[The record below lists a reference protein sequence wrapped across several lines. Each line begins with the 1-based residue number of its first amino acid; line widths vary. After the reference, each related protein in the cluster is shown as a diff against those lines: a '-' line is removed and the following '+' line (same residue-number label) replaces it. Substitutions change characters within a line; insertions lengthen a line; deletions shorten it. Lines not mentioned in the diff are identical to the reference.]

1 MLNSMKSPIK
11 RLSPWLIAM
20 LLLNLFQSLL
30 VIPASALAQESETNA
45 NLVSVFSFGMG
56 MSGQLGHG
64 DTANQLAPKKIEGL
78 SDIQA
83 IAAGTNHSLALT
95 KSGDVYSFGF
105 GLFGRLGH
113 GDTDS
118 QLEPKKIEGLSD
130 IQAIAAGD
138 FHSLALTK
146 SGDVYSF
153 GNGMSGQLGHGDTA
167 NQLAPK
173 KIEGLSDI
181 QAIAAGGN
189 HSLALTKSGE
199 VYSFGMGNSGRLGH
213 GDTDSQL
220 EPKKI
225 EDLSDIQAIAAGG
238 NHSLALTKSG
248 DVYSFGWGLHG
259 QLGHGDTENQLTP
272 KKIEDLSD
280 IQAVAAGANHS
291 LALTKSG
298 EVYSFG
304 RGNTGQLG
312 HGDTEDQLTPKKI
325 EGLKDIQAIAAG
337 DFHSLALTKSGDV
350 YSFGNGTSGLGHGDT
365 ANQLEPKKI
374 EGLTDIQAIAAGA
387 NHSLALA
394 VEEQDSTIH
403 PDEAS
408 FDKNILKQREIFVT
422 MELNG
427 NTLKDITN
435 GTTSLSEGTDYIVNG
450 NIVTIAKEYLADL
463 PIGTTTLVFAF
474 SAGSDATLDI
484 TVSDSTLVPPAD
496 LISVLSFGLGNYGQ
510 LGHDDRENQH
520 TPKKIEGL
528 SNIQA
533 IVAGTYHSFA
543 LTKSG
548 DVYSFGN
555 GAAGQ
560 LGHGDREMQLKPTK
574 IDSLSNVQ
582 AIAAGHNHSLALTKS
597 GEVYS
602 FGRGNEGQLGH
613 GGKENHHTPKKID
626 SLSNVQAIAAGHH
639 HSLALTKS
647 GDVYSFGYGAAGQL
661 GHGGRENHHTP
672 KKIDGLSNV
681 QAIAAGAEH
690 SLALTKS
697 GEVYSFGLNNYG
709 QLGHGDR
716 EDQHTPKKIDG
727 LSDIQAIAAG
737 GYHSLALTKSGEL
750 YAFGRGGYG
759 QLGHGDT
766 DDLLTPK
773 KIEGL
778 LDIQAIA
785 GGAFHSLAL
794 TKSGDVYSFG
804 DGWYGQLGHGD
815 TDDLLTPKKI
825 EGLSNIQAIA
835 AGYNHSLIIQAQQ
848 DSAIQ
853 PDEASFD
860 KNILKQREIFVTMEL
875 NGNTLKD
882 ITNGTT
888 SLSEGTDYIVN
899 GNIVT
904 ITKEYLANLP
914 IGTTTLIFTFSAGN
928 DATLSVT
935 VSDSTLI
942 PPAGLQAT
950 AGDGKVM
957 LSWTATDAV
966 DGYNVYMQEADEGTS
981 PAAGR
986 WMVDND
992 KGPVTE
998 TSYTV
1003 DHLTAGNWYWF
1014 AVTTVKDEVESGY
1027 SDPTSETPYTTVAAV
1042 ASPGAIKVGK
1052 GFALE
1057 KLEEYLPEH
1066 VQIQLTS
1073 LPVTMDAG
1081 VKWDLEH
1088 ADYNPDQVGTYA
1100 VTGELQLPG
1109 YVRNPQQLQAEIAV
1123 HVLPNTNASLS
1134 GIALNGEP
1142 LAHFDPDIYTYDVM
1156 VPYATEQ
1163 VIVTA
1168 ATYDPAANYEVVSE
1182 VVRGGIQ
1189 PLKVG
1194 INRIDI
1200 LVTAEDQQEQATY
1213 TLYVKRQPDAE
1224 APQWREGDE
1233 LTVSDIT
1240 PTSVKL
1246 SWPSATDN
1254 VGVAGYRIDVDVDHW
1269 KPQTVTASVYE
1280 FTVTSL
1286 RAGTTYTF
1294 TVKAFDDAGN
1304 ESAPLRKQATT
1315 ARAAGGDSGSGR
1327 VLSDNADLADLRVWA
1342 GGKRLKLSPSFAAET
1357 PAYTA
1362 RTEAEQAE
1370 LVVKAAHS
1378 AAKVML
1384 DDHVVTERVNVD
1396 LEEGPNAFV
1405 LTVQAENGA
1414 KKIYTLTLYRDTPK
1428 PNEPLIEFTDI
1439 AGHWAESDIKLAA
1452 AKGIVSGYPDGA
1464 FKPDHPVTR
1473 AEFVKMLAGAMKLE
1487 GSGATLTFTDHDQIG
1502 VWAKQAVAQAV
1513 QAGIVVG
1520 YSDGSF
1526 RPHAQITRA
1535 EMAMMIARAL
1545 QLQLDANALPGFAD
1559 DEAIPKWARG
1569 AVHAIR
1575 KVGIIDGRGDNRFV
1589 PNETATR
1596 AEAVVMLVR
1605 MLDRL

>member
-1 MLNSMKSPIK
+1 MTMQVMCGRRLAGMLNSMKSPIK

-45 NLVSVFSFGMG
+45 NLVSVFSFGM
-56 MSGQLGHG
+56 
-64 DTANQLAPKKIEGL
+64 
-78 SDIQA
+78 
-83 IAAGTNHSLALT
+83 
-95 KSGDVYSFGF
+95 
-105 GLFGRLGH
+105 
-113 GDTDS
+113 
-118 QLEPKKIEGLSD
+118 
-130 IQAIAAGD
+130 
-138 FHSLALTK
+138 
-146 SGDVYSF
+146 
-153 GNGMSGQLGHGDTA
+153 GMSGQLGHGDTA

-450 NIVTIAKEYLADL
+450 NIVTI
-463 PIGTTTLVFAF
+463 
-474 SAGSDATLDI
+474 
-484 TVSDSTLVPPAD
+484 
-496 LISVLSFGLGNYGQ
+496 
-510 LGHDDRENQH
+510 
-520 TPKKIEGL
+520 
-528 SNIQA
+528 
-533 IVAGTYHSFA
+533 
-543 LTKSG
+543 
-548 DVYSFGN
+548 
-555 GAAGQ
+555 
-560 LGHGDREMQLKPTK
+560 
-574 IDSLSNVQ
+574 
-582 AIAAGHNHSLALTKS
+582 
-597 GEVYS
+597 
-602 FGRGNEGQLGH
+602 
-613 GGKENHHTPKKID
+613 
-626 SLSNVQAIAAGHH
+626 
-639 HSLALTKS
+639 
-647 GDVYSFGYGAAGQL
+647 
-661 GHGGRENHHTP
+661 
-672 KKIDGLSNV
+672 
-681 QAIAAGAEH
+681 
-690 SLALTKS
+690 
-697 GEVYSFGLNNYG
+697 
-709 QLGHGDR
+709 
-716 EDQHTPKKIDG
+716 
-727 LSDIQAIAAG
+727 
-737 GYHSLALTKSGEL
+737 
-750 YAFGRGGYG
+750 
-759 QLGHGDT
+759 
-766 DDLLTPK
+766 
-773 KIEGL
+773 
-778 LDIQAIA
+778 
-785 GGAFHSLAL
+785 
-794 TKSGDVYSFG
+794 
-804 DGWYGQLGHGD
+804 
-815 TDDLLTPKKI
+815 
-825 EGLSNIQAIA
+825 
-835 AGYNHSLIIQAQQ
+835 
-848 DSAIQ
+848 
-853 PDEASFD
+853 
-860 KNILKQREIFVTMEL
+860 
-875 NGNTLKD
+875 
-882 ITNGTT
+882 
-888 SLSEGTDYIVN
+888 
-899 GNIVT
+899 
-904 ITKEYLANLP
+904 TKEYLANLP

-1003 DHLTAGNWYWF
+1003 DHLTAGKWYWF

-1142 LAHFDPDIYTYDVM
+1142 LAHFDPDIYTYDVV

>member
-1 MLNSMKSPIK
+1 MTMQVMSGRRLAGMLNSMKSPIK

-394 VEEQDSTIH
+394 VEEQDS
-403 PDEAS
+403 
-408 FDKNILKQREIFVT
+408 
-422 MELNG
+422 
-427 NTLKDITN
+427 
-435 GTTSLSEGTDYIVNG
+435 
-450 NIVTIAKEYLADL
+450 
-463 PIGTTTLVFAF
+463 
-474 SAGSDATLDI
+474 
-484 TVSDSTLVPPAD
+484 
-496 LISVLSFGLGNYGQ
+496 
-510 LGHDDRENQH
+510 
-520 TPKKIEGL
+520 
-528 SNIQA
+528 
-533 IVAGTYHSFA
+533 
-543 LTKSG
+543 
-548 DVYSFGN
+548 
-555 GAAGQ
+555 
-560 LGHGDREMQLKPTK
+560 
-574 IDSLSNVQ
+574 
-582 AIAAGHNHSLALTKS
+582 
-597 GEVYS
+597 
-602 FGRGNEGQLGH
+602 
-613 GGKENHHTPKKID
+613 
-626 SLSNVQAIAAGHH
+626 
-639 HSLALTKS
+639 
-647 GDVYSFGYGAAGQL
+647 
-661 GHGGRENHHTP
+661 
-672 KKIDGLSNV
+672 
-681 QAIAAGAEH
+681 
-690 SLALTKS
+690 
-697 GEVYSFGLNNYG
+697 
-709 QLGHGDR
+709 
-716 EDQHTPKKIDG
+716 
-727 LSDIQAIAAG
+727 
-737 GYHSLALTKSGEL
+737 
-750 YAFGRGGYG
+750 
-759 QLGHGDT
+759 
-766 DDLLTPK
+766 
-773 KIEGL
+773 
-778 LDIQAIA
+778 
-785 GGAFHSLAL
+785 
-794 TKSGDVYSFG
+794 
-804 DGWYGQLGHGD
+804 
-815 TDDLLTPKKI
+815 
-825 EGLSNIQAIA
+825 
-835 AGYNHSLIIQAQQ
+835 
-848 DSAIQ
+848 AIQ

-860 KNILKQREIFVTMEL
+860 KNILKQREIVVTMEL

-1003 DHLTAGNWYWF
+1003 DHLTAGKWYWF

-1088 ADYNPDQVGTYA
+1088 ADYNPDKSERTR
-1100 VTGELQLPG
+1100 LQGSCNCRDMFAIHNSCKLK
-1109 YVRNPQQLQAEIAV
+1109 
-1123 HVLPNTNASLS
+1123 SL
-1134 GIALNGEP
+1134 
-1142 LAHFDPDIYTYDVM
+1142 FMYC
-1156 VPYATEQ
+1156 
-1163 VIVTA
+1163 
-1168 ATYDPAANYEVVSE
+1168 
-1182 VVRGGIQ
+1182 
-1189 PLKVG
+1189 
-1194 INRIDI
+1194 RI
-1200 LVTAEDQQEQATY
+1200 
-1213 TLYVKRQPDAE
+1213 RM
-1224 APQWREGDE
+1224 
-1233 LTVSDIT
+1233 
-1240 PTSVKL
+1240 
-1246 SWPSATDN
+1246 
-1254 VGVAGYRIDVDVDHW
+1254 
-1269 KPQTVTASVYE
+1269 
-1280 FTVTSL
+1280 
-1286 RAGTTYTF
+1286 RA
-1294 TVKAFDDAGN
+1294 
-1304 ESAPLRKQATT
+1304 
-1315 ARAAGGDSGSGR
+1315 
-1327 VLSDNADLADLRVWA
+1327 
-1342 GGKRLKLSPSFAAET
+1342 
-1357 PAYTA
+1357 
-1362 RTEAEQAE
+1362 
-1370 LVVKAAHS
+1370 
-1378 AAKVML
+1378 
-1384 DDHVVTERVNVD
+1384 
-1396 LEEGPNAFV
+1396 
-1405 LTVQAENGA
+1405 
-1414 KKIYTLTLYRDTPK
+1414 
-1428 PNEPLIEFTDI
+1428 
-1439 AGHWAESDIKLAA
+1439 
-1452 AKGIVSGYPDGA
+1452 
-1464 FKPDHPVTR
+1464 
-1473 AEFVKMLAGAMKLE
+1473 
-1487 GSGATLTFTDHDQIG
+1487 
-1502 VWAKQAVAQAV
+1502 
-1513 QAGIVVG
+1513 
-1520 YSDGSF
+1520 
-1526 RPHAQITRA
+1526 
-1535 EMAMMIARAL
+1535 
-1545 QLQLDANALPGFAD
+1545 
-1559 DEAIPKWARG
+1559 
-1569 AVHAIR
+1569 
-1575 KVGIIDGRGDNRFV
+1575 
-1589 PNETATR
+1589 
-1596 AEAVVMLVR
+1596 
-1605 MLDRL
+1605 

>member
-1 MLNSMKSPIK
+1 MTMQVMCGRRLAGMLNSMKSPIK

-20 LLLNLFQSLL
+20 LLIHQSLL
-30 VIPASALAQESETNA
+30 VIPTPALAQESETNA

-450 NIVTIAKEYLADL
+450 NIVTI
-463 PIGTTTLVFAF
+463 
-474 SAGSDATLDI
+474 
-484 TVSDSTLVPPAD
+484 
-496 LISVLSFGLGNYGQ
+496 
-510 LGHDDRENQH
+510 
-520 TPKKIEGL
+520 
-528 SNIQA
+528 
-533 IVAGTYHSFA
+533 
-543 LTKSG
+543 
-548 DVYSFGN
+548 
-555 GAAGQ
+555 
-560 LGHGDREMQLKPTK
+560 
-574 IDSLSNVQ
+574 
-582 AIAAGHNHSLALTKS
+582 
-597 GEVYS
+597 
-602 FGRGNEGQLGH
+602 
-613 GGKENHHTPKKID
+613 
-626 SLSNVQAIAAGHH
+626 
-639 HSLALTKS
+639 
-647 GDVYSFGYGAAGQL
+647 
-661 GHGGRENHHTP
+661 
-672 KKIDGLSNV
+672 
-681 QAIAAGAEH
+681 
-690 SLALTKS
+690 
-697 GEVYSFGLNNYG
+697 
-709 QLGHGDR
+709 
-716 EDQHTPKKIDG
+716 
-727 LSDIQAIAAG
+727 
-737 GYHSLALTKSGEL
+737 
-750 YAFGRGGYG
+750 
-759 QLGHGDT
+759 
-766 DDLLTPK
+766 
-773 KIEGL
+773 
-778 LDIQAIA
+778 
-785 GGAFHSLAL
+785 
-794 TKSGDVYSFG
+794 
-804 DGWYGQLGHGD
+804 
-815 TDDLLTPKKI
+815 
-825 EGLSNIQAIA
+825 
-835 AGYNHSLIIQAQQ
+835 
-848 DSAIQ
+848 
-853 PDEASFD
+853 
-860 KNILKQREIFVTMEL
+860 
-875 NGNTLKD
+875 
-882 ITNGTT
+882 
-888 SLSEGTDYIVN
+888 
-899 GNIVT
+899 
-904 ITKEYLANLP
+904 TKEYLANLP

-1003 DHLTAGNWYWF
+1003 DHLTAGKWYWF